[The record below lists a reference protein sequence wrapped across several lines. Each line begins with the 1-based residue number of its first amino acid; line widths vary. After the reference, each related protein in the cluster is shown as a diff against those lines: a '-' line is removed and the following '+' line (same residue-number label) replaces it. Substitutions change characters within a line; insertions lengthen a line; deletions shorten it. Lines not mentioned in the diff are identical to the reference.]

1 MGKKL
6 SPMDILNNVRNKA
19 KLDNNDFSKSI
30 AIRLKPGKIKF
41 QLVAESSDFL
51 FRPRTQHMIP
61 TVPHE
66 EDKNEKWMIAD
77 CKGPGCPICAAA
89 ESFKKSGVELDDV
102 NDAYNPKYP
111 YKTLRSVF
119 TQSEHYLLCARIL
132 ADQADDGNYLPKDS
146 ELGSTHLIQFPRTAL
161 NNLMA
166 AYEDAMDDASDEDTE
181 VPPLF
186 AIFEDEDKASSLTI
200 TCRVTNQPYSCTFSF
215 GKVVETSKSEVDE
228 AKLKL
233 LAEAPEV
240 PEEHYTKCVKRIK
253 DIQNYFVKPT
263 VSTSYADDNDEDDGE
278 LPFDMND
285 DEATNKDKEPK
296 KANSS
301 ADDEDFNI
309 DELL

>member
-41 QLVAESSDFL
+41 QLIAADSDYL

-77 CKGPGCPICAAA
+77 CKGTGCPICAAA

-102 NDAYNPKYP
+102 NEAYNPKFP
-111 YKTLRSVF
+111 YKTLRAVF
-119 TQSEHYLLCARIL
+119 TQPEHYLLCAKVL
-132 ADQADDGNYLPKDS
+132 ADNADDGNYLPKDS
-146 ELGSTHLIQFPRTAL
+146 EIGSTHLIQFPRTAL
-161 NNLMA
+161 NNLMS
-166 AYEDAMDDASDEDTE
+166 AYEDAMDDAEDEE

-186 AIFEDEDKASSLTI
+186 AIFEDDNKASSLTI

-215 GKVVETSKSEVDE
+215 GKVVEVEKKDIDE
-228 AKLKL
+228 EKLKL
-233 LAEAPEV
+233 LVEAPEV
-240 PEEHYTKCVKRIK
+240 PEEHYAKCVKRIK

-263 VSTSYADDNDEDDGE
+263 ASTSYADESDEDDGE
-278 LPFDMND
+278 LPFSMG
-285 DEATNKDKEPK
+285 
-296 KANSS
+296 
-301 ADDEDFNI
+301 DEDEKSKTTSSSSKNETEDSEFDINS
-309 DELL
+309 LL